1 MLGFLNTV
9 EFLPLLKSN
18 FYNIPLHP
26 QYIGI
31 AIYNR
36 RGRFKPRKKRR

>member
-1 MLGFLNTV
+1 MLGLLNTV
-9 EFLPLLKSN
+9 GVLPLLKSP
-18 FYNIPLHP
+18 FYNIPLPP

-36 RGRFKPRKKRR
+36 RGSFKPRKKRR

>member
-1 MLGFLNTV
+1 MLEYLSMVGFS
-9 EFLPLLKSN
+9 PLLKSN